1 MEGLIKL
8 IELQLSP
15 NAILNQ
21 DTNVWNQIQMQRF
34 KFRVRFSVDRFTQP
48 GNFENLLEL
57 NQTSFPKDN
66 LILIDFSTIVK
77 IYKNYGG

>member
-8 IELQLSP
+8 IELKLSP

-34 KFRVRFSVDRFTQP
+34 KFRVRFSVDRFTQS

-66 LILIDFSTIVK
+66 LILIYFSTIVK
-77 IYKNYGG
+77 INKNYGG

>member
-48 GNFENLLEL
+48 RNFENLLEL